1 MKPASRMITKVD
13 EYLAFRRGFGYQLR
27 TEGRLLQQFAAF
39 ADAAKHRGPLTI
51 DLALQWA
58 QLPSGCDRLYCARRL
73 EVVRC
78 FARHLAVTEA
88 DTQVPPRGMLGPA
101 HRRTT
106 PHIYTGEELAALMT
120 RAERLS
126 PSGGLRPRMYAT
138 LIGFLAC
145 TGLRISEALRLTRF
159 DADLNQGIVKVR
171 ETKFRKTRLVPVHA
185 TAAAALRVYA
195 ETRDRLVT
203 EPQCDRFFIC
213 GRGQALPYSTVRSV
227 FRRLC
232 DSLQI
237 KGDGRRVGRRRR
249 RPRLHDLRH
258 TFACRRVEECYDAGA
273 ELGHSV
279 SALSV
284 YLGHA
289 KVSDTYWYLTATPRL
304 MARAAQ
310 RFESFAGRGTGEEVG
325 S

>member
-1 MKPASRMITKVD
+1 MKPADMMSAKV
-13 EYLAFRRGFGYQLR
+13 ERYLAFRRGLGYQLR
-27 TEGRLLQQFAAF
+27 IEGMLLQQFAAF

-51 DLALQWA
+51 DLAVQWA
-58 QLPSGCDRLYCARRL
+58 RLPDGCDRLYCARRL
-73 EVVRC
+73 EIVRC

-88 DTQVPPRGMLGPA
+88 DTQVPPRGMFGLA

-106 PHIYTGEELAALMT
+106 PYVYSRAEVAALVNQ
-120 RAERLS
+120 AELLS

-145 TGLRISEALRLTRF
+145 TGLRISEALHLTRY
-159 DADLNQGIVKVR
+159 DADLDHGFVRIR

-185 TAAAALRVYA
+185 TAGSALRSYA
-195 ETRDRLVT
+195 NARDRLVT

-213 GRGQALPYSTVRSV
+213 GRGQALPYSTVRGV

-232 DSLQI
+232 ASLRI
-237 KGDGRRVGRRRR
+237 TGDGRR

-258 TFACRRVEECYDAGA
+258 TFACRRVEEWYDAGTA
-273 ELGHSV
+273 LGHAV
-279 SALSV
+279 AALSV

-289 KVSDTYWYLTATPRL
+289 KVSDTYWYLTATPAL

-310 RFESFAGRGTGEEVG
+310 RFESFAVQGRGEEVG
-325 S
+325 T

>member
-1 MKPASRMITKVD
+1 MKSASSMLAKVGA
-13 EYLAFRRGFGYQLR
+13 YLVFRRGLGYQLR
-27 TEGRLLQQFAAF
+27 TEGRLLQQFAEF

-51 DLALQWA
+51 DLALHWA
-58 QLPSGCDRLYCARRL
+58 QLPDGCDRLYCARRL

-78 FARHLAVTEA
+78 FARYLAVTEA

-106 PHIYTGEELAALMT
+106 PYIYTETEVATLMA
-120 RAERLS
+120 RAELLS
-126 PSGGLRPRMYAT
+126 PSGGLRPSMYAT

-145 TGLRISEALRLTRF
+145 AGLRISEALRLTRF
-159 DADLNQGIVKVR
+159 DVDLDHGIVKIR
-171 ETKFRKTRLVPVHA
+171 ETKFRKTRLVPVHP
-185 TAAAALRVYA
+185 TSVSALRAYA
-195 ETRDRLVT
+195 DTRDRLVT
-203 EPQCDRFFIC
+203 DPQCDRFFVG

-232 DSLQI
+232 DSLLT
-237 KGDGRRVGRRRR
+237 GDDRR

-258 TFACRRVEECYDAGA
+258 TFACRRVEEWYDAGA
-273 ELGHSV
+273 ELGHAV

-289 KVSDTYWYLTATPRL
+289 KVSDTYWYLTATPGL

-310 RFESFAGRGTGEEVG
+310 RFESFAGRETGKEAG